1 MSEKHK
7 ISDDDGIN
15 GKGNNKKLRRSDT
28 ILKKSSKNAES
39 DFSPTSDTNIEQVVQ
54 NANELNL
61 PVSESKQFHKHPL
74 VTEAARIIENERKL
88 KNQQANENSQLPE
101 NQPVAKNS
109 QAPDGSQVPEKL
121 KREETV
127 AFTIADKTI
136 SIFGERPVSFV

>member
-61 PVSESKQFHKHPL
+61 PASESKVK
-74 VTEAARIIENERKL
+74 NERKFE
-88 KNQQANENSQLPE
+88 NQQATENKQVSE
-101 NQPVAKNS
+101 NQTVAKNS

-121 KREETV
+121 KSEEIV

-136 SIFGERPVSFV
+136 SIFGERPVSFG